1 MEILPNLSYPVGEY
15 RVFRIVPSDPESM
28 TFLSQL
34 HVRALE
40 FCEKYQSDTDP
51 VWLAQL
57 LYNVLRNQPHL
68 VYVIVAVD
76 KFNEIAAHAIV
87 FVDSYGALGAVAMW
101 LQTEKNGDLG
111 LEDWSAIND
120 LALRLV
126 KEWMVSLKIKTALSY
141 ALTPALARL
150 DQRAGF
156 RTYRTITRMD
166 LD

>member
-1 MEILPNLSYPVGEY
+1 MEAAPNLSYPIGEY
-15 RVFRIVPSDPESM
+15 RVFRIVPADPESM

-34 HVRALE
+34 HVRALQ

-57 LYNVLRNQPHL
+57 LYNVLKNQPHL

-76 KFNEIAAHAIV
+76 ELGGIVAHAIV

-101 LQTEKNGDLG
+101 LQTEKDMEVG
-111 LEDWSAIND
+111 LEDWSAIGD
-120 LALRLV
+120 LSLRLV

-150 DQRAGF
+150 DQRVGF
-156 RTYRTITRMD
+156 KVYRTLTRLD